1 MPFAPLVVP
10 SPDSHPL
17 IRWKKGRLW
26 DTIPPVMIR
35 SCLTV
40 ALTLLLTL
48 SAWAQTP
55 SQSQPDDR
63 LASDPLLRPYPSLS
77 FRPVGVRERQKFFE
91 AVPQFRAATAEYR
104 EGIGLGRDLSKPLKA
119 MEKLIEPL
127 REYFNGVN
135 ASAAPV
141 DLSGF
146 QQLPLKDLL
155 WETLTTAENVDNNLQ
170 VAFRAVQQSERDG
183 IMDIKVL
190 QFFSEIQDDLTRLR
204 FLTSKIRKY

>member
-1 MPFAPLVVP
+1 
-10 SPDSHPL
+10 
-17 IRWKKGRLW
+17 
-26 DTIPPVMIR
+26 MIR
-35 SCLTV
+35 SLLIL
-40 ALTLLLTL
+40 ALAL
-48 SAWAQTP
+48 AQTP
-55 SQSQPDDR
+55 SQSQSDAESAIRQQEIAETSKAFDR
-63 LASDPLLRPYPSLS
+63 LASDPLLRPAPSLS
-77 FRPVGVRERQKFFE
+77 FRPSGVRERQKFFE

-104 EGIGLGRDLSKPLKA
+104 EGISLGRDLTKPLKA
-119 MEKLIEPL
+119 IEKLIEPL
-127 REYFNGVN
+127 REYFTGVN

-146 QQLPLKDLL
+146 QQLPLKELL
-155 WETLTTAENVDNNLQ
+155 SETLTTAETVDNNLQ

>member
-1 MPFAPLVVP
+1 MF
-10 SPDSHPL
+10 
-17 IRWKKGRLW
+17 
-26 DTIPPVMIR
+26 R

-55 SQSQPDDR
+55 SQSPSDDR
-63 LASDPLLRPYPSLS
+63 LASDPLLRPFPSLS
-77 FRPVGVRERQKFFE
+77 LPPVGVRERQKFFE

-141 DLSGF
+141 DLSGL

-155 WETLTTAENVDNNLQ
+155 WETLTTAETVDNNLQ

>member
-1 MPFAPLVVP
+1 
-10 SPDSHPL
+10 
-17 IRWKKGRLW
+17 
-26 DTIPPVMIR
+26 MIR
-35 SCLTV
+35 SFLTL
-40 ALTLLLTL
+40 ALTLLLPL
-48 SAWAQTP
+48 STWAQTP
-55 SQSQPDDR
+55 SQS
-63 LASDPLLRPYPSLS
+63 PYPSLS

-119 MEKLIEPL
+119 IEKLIDPL
-127 REYFNGVN
+127 RDYFTGVN

-141 DLSGF
+141 DLSGL

-155 WETLTTAENVDNNLQ
+155 WETLTTAETVDNNLQ
-170 VAFRAVQQSERDG
+170 VAYRAVQQSERDG

-190 QFFSEIQDDLTRLR
+190 QFFTEIQDDLTRLR